1 MSRFNP
7 VLRPSYLVACKLA
20 QNRGGQVCGLAALAG
35 LNCPVGALGGGPG
48 PCMHGLGTG
57 LAAGPPQAPLHQAQ
71 EARTAHARVP
81 GPVEPL
87 ERGLWVL

>member
-1 MSRFNP
+1 MQIGAKPRRTG
-7 VLRPSYLVACKLA
+7 LRPQLT
-20 QNRGGQVCGLAALAG
+20 ALAG
-35 LNCPVGALGGGPG
+35 LNCPVGALGEWAVAPL
-48 PCMHGLGTG
+48 HGLGTG

-71 EARTAHARVP
+71 EARTAHAREP